1 MNELLDEITK
11 EVQKR
16 QREAGKTFV
25 SRTRL
30 VAVSY
35 PTFQVSVFRSVLANP
50 LTTQEIL
57 ATVLE
62 EQCAIVKQ
70 PAVQNLIDQIKQLIG

>member
-1 MNELLDEITK
+1 LDQVTQ

-30 VAVSY
+30 RSALY
-35 PTFQVSVFRSVLANP
+35 PGVEISVFRSVLANP
-50 LTTQEIL
+50 LTTNEIL
-57 ATVLE
+57 AAVLE
-62 EQCAIVKQ
+62 EQCAIVKETE
-70 PAVQNLIDQIKQLIG
+70 VQNLMDEVKQITA